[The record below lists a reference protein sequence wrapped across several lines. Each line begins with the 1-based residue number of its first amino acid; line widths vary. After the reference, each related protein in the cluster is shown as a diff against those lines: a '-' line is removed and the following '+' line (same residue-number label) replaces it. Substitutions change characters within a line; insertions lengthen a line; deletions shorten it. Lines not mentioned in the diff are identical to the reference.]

1 MKIGPTGDF
10 HRSGQSFRRLALVL
24 AIAGSAAVV
33 QGEPSP
39 PFRFIYNSDG
49 GNIFID
55 KPPPMKAED
64 VFSYVDEVA
73 DSSVTSFFV
82 SPNYGQPLLFPNRTA
97 GMIGDNASEE
107 QEKEILEVGPS
118 KAVSMER
125 AILNLRG
132 LIEQGQDPFGIVLD
146 RAKEK
151 GLETFISFR
160 LNEIHNVE
168 EPESLLLTDFW
179 RDHPEWRVAE
189 IGHEPGPVYKEILG
203 PRVHP
208 IVASWFWGALDY
220 SVPEVRTYY
229 LDQLRECCERYP
241 QIDGLELDF
250 QRFPIYFKEGK
261 EGENIPIM
269 NDWVGEVRRMVQ
281 EIGIKRGRA
290 ILLTA
295 RILARPEQNL
305 AIGLDPF
312 DWVENG
318 LIDFVVVSHYL
329 RNDYTVPIKEYRSRF
344 PEGFPIYA
352 SIEVEPTQEDFR
364 RIAGDLWKERPD
376 GIYLFNFFTW
386 RERGKE
392 PPFDILNE
400 LGRPRTAVGQ

>member
-1 MKIGPTGDF
+1 MRKHCIL
-10 HRSGQSFRRLALVL
+10 RSFRRPVWRLA
-24 AIAGSAAVV
+24 AILSFAAAPVV
-33 QGEPSP
+33 VWAESER

-55 KPPPMKAED
+55 KPPPMQPED

-107 QEKEILEVGPS
+107 QEKGILEVGRT

-132 LIEQGQDPFGIVLD
+132 LIEQGDDPFGIILD

-220 SVPEVRTYY
+220 SVPEVQKYF
-229 LDQLRECCERYP
+229 LDQLQECCERYP

-250 QRFPIYFKEGK
+250 QRFPIYFKEGEEK
-261 EGENIPIM
+261 TNIPKM
-269 NDWVGEVRRMVQ
+269 TAWVREVREMVL
-281 EIGIKRGRA
+281 EIGNRKDRPIR
-290 ILLTA
+290 LSA

-312 DWVENG
+312 AWAAEG

-329 RNDYTVPIKEYRSRF
+329 RNDYTLPVGEFRSRL
-344 PEGFPIYA
+344 PKGFPVYA
-352 SIEVEPTQEDFR
+352 SIEVEPTEEDFQ

-392 PPFDILNE
+392 PPFEILNE
-400 LGRPRTAVGQ
+400 LGRPRTATDQ